1 MKRVTIKDIAREAGT
16 SYVTVSHYLN
26 KRGEKFSVETAA
38 RIEAA
43 IKKLGYIP
51 NRAARKL
58 ARRRSYTIGIVLPPA
73 PEDILPA
80 SLLRDNPFYNEF
92 VAGVQARAWEYD
104 TDVVLTGY
112 ENDEGVLEWILSY
125 QLDGV
130 IFFSSEMAKKIREE
144 AKRKRLDLQTIFIG
158 LDVSTDSVDASV
170 TIDEAS
176 GIMQAVSHLV
186 GLGHRRIALATGDYH
201 TSPVNAARYAAYKQ
215 ALTEANLLED
225 QELVLVDEV
234 SLEGGKR
241 IGERLLP
248 LMKNHR
254 VSAVVCVADIL
265 AAGIYKTLLRAGKR
279 MPDDLSITGFDDLFI
294 ATLLEPELTTVK
306 QDVARRA
313 ALCVDLIEG
322 FYQGKTLQSLQM
334 PVELV
339 LRHSTAPYKHAR

>member
-1 MKRVTIKDIAREAGT
+1 MKRVNIKDIAREAGT

-26 KRGEKFSVETAA
+26 KRGEKFSLETAA

-58 ARRRSYTIGIVLPPA
+58 ARRRSYTVGIVLPPA

-112 ENDEGVLEWILSY
+112 ESDEKVLDWGLSY

-144 AKRKRLDLQTIFIG
+144 AERRGVELKAVFISLDTLA
-158 LDVSTDSVDASV
+158 DSVDASV

-176 GIMQAVSHLV
+176 GILQAVSHLV

-215 ALTEANLLED
+215 ALTEANLLAH

-279 MPDDLSITGFDDLFI
+279 IPDDLSITGFDDLFI

-322 FYQGKTLQSLQM
+322 AYQGKTLQSLQM